1 MKKVYNSP
9 CVDVLVIATS
19 SVLCTSPGD
28 GDSDGRP
35 DLPFGG
41 GPEEGTENPELTG
54 GYREWGNIWGN

>member
-28 GDSDGRP
+28 DDGDGSP
-35 DLPFGG
+35 DVPVGG
-41 GPEEGTENPELTG
+41 GPEGGTENPELTG

>member
-19 SVLCTSPGD
+19 SVLCTSPTDGD
-28 GDSDGRP
+28 GDGNP
-35 DLPFGG
+35 DVPVGG
-41 GPEEGTENPELTG
+41 EETDNPELTG